1 MLVYA
6 PRWSLASQFWS
17 YPPPQKLVF
26 PRPKKSKMK
35 IPHWKRMRGPLL
47 KKESQRPPKQIFFF
61 GCFCQRFCRADVDSR
76 AQQAILLKKWK
87 KSCQNKIAFFLFFRR
102 KIGTILSHRSRLSR
116 TSRAPS
122 RLSRTRPMDCD
133 AGPKRT
139 VNISRV
145 LANSFFEHR
154 QFVSHKVR
162 HLVTIYTPKEAHSLI
177 FVAGGSFSRDKCWPR
192 KKLVS
197 ARRACTSV
205 QAPKL
210 AAPRKSFYLA
220 TFFSI

>member
-1 MLVYA
+1 
-6 PRWSLASQFWS
+6 
-17 YPPPQKLVF
+17 
-26 PRPKKSKMK
+26 MK
-35 IPHWKRMRGPLL
+35 ILRDAHPLL
-47 KKESQRPPKQIFFF
+47 KKKSQAHISSSSSFLA
-61 GCFCQRFCRADVDSR
+61 FCVGNSVTPMSTLAKNKRSCSKSGKF
-76 AQQAILLKKWK
+76 QAKF
-87 KSCQNKIAFFLFFRR
+87 AFFLFFRR

-162 HLVTIYTPKEAHSLI
+162 HLVTIYTPKEAHGRI
-177 FVAGGSFSRDKCWPR
+177 FVTGGSVF
-192 KKLVS
+192 
-197 ARRACTSV
+197 A
-205 QAPKL
+205 
-210 AAPRKSFYLA
+210 
-220 TFFSI
+220 